1 MGYWTARI
9 YLCYDTAWFLVQEFG
24 RHHITMQE
32 THFIDKLALIYLQDG
47 KLLVTR
53 SQGKD
58 MYYLPGGKL
67 EAGESD
73 YAALSREVLEELNVS
88 LEPGTEHYFGTF
100 EAQAHGK
107 AAGTL
112 VRTTC
117 YSAKIQGEPQASSEI
132 EEIAFVAYTDRARC
146 STVLQ
151 LVLDDLHAK
160 NQLA

>member
-1 MGYWTARI
+1 
-9 YLCYDTAWFLVQEFG
+9 
-24 RHHITMQE
+24 MQE
-32 THFIDKLALIYLQDG
+32 THFIDKLALIYLQDR

-53 SQGKD
+53 SEGKD
-58 MYYLPGGKL
+58 MYYLPGGKR

-73 YAALSREVLEELNVS
+73 YTALSREVLEELNVS
-88 LEPGTEHYFGTF
+88 LEPETEHYFGTF

-132 EEIAFVAYTDRARC
+132 EEIAFVAYADRARC

-151 LVLDDLHAK
+151 LVLDDLLAK
-160 NQLA
+160 DLLA

>member
-1 MGYWTARI
+1 
-9 YLCYDTAWFLVQEFG
+9 
-24 RHHITMQE
+24 MQE
-32 THFIDKLALIYLQDG
+32 THFIDKLALIYLKDS

-58 MYYLPGGKL
+58 LYYLPGGKR
-67 EAGESD
+67 EAGEND

-88 LEPGTEHYFGTF
+88 LEPGAERYFGTF

-117 YSAKIQGEPQASSEI
+117 YSAKIQGAPQASSEI
-132 EEIAFVAYTDRARC
+132 EEIAFVAYADRARC

-151 LVLDDLHAK
+151 LVLDDLLAK
-160 NQLA
+160 DLLV